1 MQTDILASRPRTD
14 DGQLLD
20 QAGNNIGRAR
30 IKAFLIVPTAAAGS
44 VVFKDGGASGS
55 TKMTIN
61 MLANSTNSDYIIL
74 PGEGV
79 LFQTNIYVDVT
90 SIASVMV
97 WYGYV
102 SCMATSGREEP
113 QRRLE
118 RQGSGFLQRSQSG
131 QTGVEAPPARGRQQA
146 RLFLCKDDWDEEKTH
161 IREDSQRPKQSD

>member
-1 MQTDILASRPRTD
+1 MGMQTDILASRPRTT

-20 QAGNNIGRAR
+20 QAGENIGRAR

-97 WYGYV
+97 WYG
-102 SCMATSGREEP
+102 
-113 QRRLE
+113 
-118 RQGSGFLQRSQSG
+118 
-131 QTGVEAPPARGRQQA
+131 
-146 RLFLCKDDWDEEKTH
+146 
-161 IREDSQRPKQSD
+161 